1 MDVIATAMGEVLEPF
16 RLLTLF
22 VGVFTGLVIGVI
34 PGIGGLF
41 GMALLIPMTYTM
53 DPYAAIALLL
63 GMASVTTTSD
73 TIPAVL
79 IGVPGTVGSMAT
91 VVDGH
96 ALAKKGD
103 AARAL
108 GAAYSAS
115 LIGGLFGALVLA
127 VSLPVIRP
135 FILMLRTPD
144 FLAISVLGLS
154 FVAMVSG
161 KQPLKGLAA
170 ALVGV
175 SLSLIGLDD
184 HEAIQRWTFGQLYLW
199 DGLSL
204 STVFLGIFGLPEVA
218 ALYQRKAIS
227 ENVEVIT
234 GSGMLRGM
242 RETLSQWWLVLRC
255 SSMGALVGA
264 MPGIGLA
271 AVSWITYAMATRNR
285 GDGPPFGEGNIRGVI
300 GPEAANNATEGGS
313 LIPTIAL
320 GIPGGAGTALLLGAL
335 IVHGIVPGPHML
347 GRDAP
352 LTVAMIF
359 SVAAANVIGALVCL
373 VFTNPL
379 ARLATVSSK
388 TIAPIALVFL
398 FMGAFQATASIGD
411 IVVLF
416 LFGLVGMF
424 MKSQGW
430 PRPALAL
437 GFVLGPVIERYFF
450 LSYQIN
456 GWDFLSRPAMLGVA
470 AFFLYKAATYLK
482 AQSAAVPANQE
493 KADGHDT
500 DIPTIAGLMVLSILI
515 LASSRNWPFA
525 AAVFPVVSGG
535 LLLVLTTIM
544 LVMGRIRRSGPT
556 GQNQSNRAVLP
567 VTQFAEERKS
577 GLAILG
583 LTGAMTAG
591 LYIFGP
597 FISSGLIV
605 AAVMFFAG
613 KKPALQ
619 SVITG
624 TGVAFFVYLIFD
636 RMVSV
641 AWPRDALSLLIGG
654 IFQ

>member
-16 RLLTLF
+16 RLLMLF
-22 VGVFTGLVIGVI
+22 VGVCTGLVIGVI

-41 GMALLIPMTYTM
+41 GMALLIPMTYSM

-96 ALAKKGD
+96 QLAKKGD

-127 VSLPVIRP
+127 ISLPVIRP

-175 SLSLIGLDD
+175 AASLIGLDD

-204 STVFLGIFGLPEVA
+204 STVFLGVFGIPEVA
-218 ALYQRKAIS
+218 SLYQRKAIS
-227 ENVEVIT
+227 ENVDVIT

-242 RETLSQWWLVLRC
+242 RETLSEWWLVLRC

-335 IVHGIVPGPHML
+335 IVHGVVPGPHML

-359 SVAAANVIGALVCL
+359 CVAAANVIGALICL
-373 VFTNPL
+373 FLTNPL

-398 FMGAFQATASIGD
+398 FMGAFQASASIGD

-416 LFGLVGMF
+416 LFGLIGMF

-430 PRPALAL
+430 SRPALAL

-456 GWDFLSRPAMLGVA
+456 GWDFLSRPAMLLVVV
-470 AFFLYKAATYLK
+470 FFLYKLAVHLK
-482 AQSAAVPANQE
+482 AQSVPVAAVQE
-493 KADGHDT
+493 KTDGHDT
-500 DIPTIAGLMVLSILI
+500 DMTVTAGLLVLSVFI
-515 LASSRNWPFA
+515 LASSKNWPFA
-525 AAVFPVVSGG
+525 AAVFPIVSGG
-535 LLLVLTTIM
+535 LLFVLAVVM
-544 LVMGRIRRSGPT
+544 LVSGGIRRSGSKTP
-556 GQNQSNRAVLP
+556 QSTPGAGSTALVFADERRA
-567 VTQFAEERKS
+567 
-577 GLAILG
+577 GLAILSF
-583 LTGAMTAG
+583 TAAMTAG
-591 LYIFGP
+591 LYAIGP
-597 FISSGLIV
+597 FLSSGLLV
-605 AAVMFFAG
+605 TSVMLYVG
-613 KKPALQ
+613 KKPVPQ
-619 SVITG
+619 SISTG
-624 TGVAFFVYLIFD
+624 IGVAIVVYLIFD

-641 AWPRDALSLLIGG
+641 AWPLDGLSL
-654 IFQ
+654 IFRSLF